1 MPTIA
6 SAIAALKNKFPI
18 TREPGPG
25 GVELRGRQPRS
36 ATTIHGWP
44 SLILG
49 LPIVAVGLAVM
60 GVAGGYITVD
70 HSSGRQM
77 PTWFAAI
84 LGAVFAW
91 AGMSFVVH
99 GLGGAR
105 RTARARRL
113 RAAHPAEPW
122 RWDHRWDER
131 GSTDDTAVRAGQ
143 SVYAAVFM
151 FVFLV
156 PFHWVGFVARD
167 GSLIFGL
174 VALLFDAAALALLAR
189 GIYLFARRLKYGSGR
204 ALFARFPFRRGTT
217 LEVHIE
223 SPRAL
228 PQHAVVSATLRC
240 IQERYVRSGGGGD
253 ETVTVSCIELY
264 RDMGPAPFVTTG
276 AGGRALRVR
285 FDLPRDVPITD
296 LASRPCR
303 YWEVEVEAGTD
314 GVDYA
319 ARYLVPVY

>member
-1 MPTIA
+1 MRAIA
-6 SAIAALKNKFPI
+6 SAIAALKSKFPV

-25 GVELRGRQPRS
+25 GVELRGRQARS

-44 SLILG
+44 SVILG
-49 LPIVAVGLAVM
+49 LPFVAVGLAIL
-60 GVAGGYITVD
+60 GVATGYITVQSD
-70 HSSGRQM
+70 GRQL
-77 PTWFAAI
+77 PTWFIAI
-84 LGAVFAW
+84 LGTVFAW
-91 AGMSFVVH
+91 AGLSFVGH

-105 RTARARRL
+105 RTARAWRL
-113 RAAHPAEPW
+113 RAAHPGEPW
-122 RWDHRWDER
+122 RWDHPWEER
-131 GSTDDTAVRAGQ
+131 GSIDDTGARAGQ
-143 SVYAAVFM
+143 SVYAAIFM

-156 PFHWVGFVARD
+156 PFHWIGFVARD

-174 VALLFDAAALALLAR
+174 VALLFDAVALALLVR
-189 GIYLFARRLKYGSGR
+189 GIYLFLRRLKYGSGR
-204 ALFARFPFRRGTT
+204 ALFASFPFRPGTT
-217 LEVHIE
+217 LEVHVE

-240 IQERYVRSGGGGD
+240 VQERYVKSGSGED
-253 ETVTVSCIELY
+253 ATVTVSCFELY
-264 RDMGPAPFVTTG
+264 RDTAPAPFVTTG

-285 FDLPRDVPITD
+285 FDLPRDVPVTD